1 MIRYLTLVEILDI
14 HHQVTQRSG
23 GAEGIRDL
31 GALESAI
38 AQPRMT
44 FGGED
49 LYPTIIDKAAVL
61 GFAIVMNHPFVD
73 GNKRTG
79 HAAMEIFL
87 VLNGLEINACTDEQ
101 EAIMLALASG
111 ELERDIFTNWW
122 CINNLSGDRIANQR
136 IGDRKAIILLNYKTF
151 FLNFTAQNISS

>member
-1 MIRYLTLVEILDI
+1 MIRYLALVEILDI
-14 HHQVTQRSG
+14 HHQVAQRSG

-31 GALESAI
+31 GSLESAI

-49 LYPTIIDKAAVL
+49 LYPTIVDKAAAQ
-61 GFAIVMNHPFVD
+61 GFSIVMNHPFVD

-87 VLNGLEINACTDEQ
+87 VLNGLEINASTDEQ
-101 EAIMLALASG
+101 EAIILALASG
-111 ELERDIFTNWW
+111 ELDRDIFTNWLQQS
-122 CINNLSGDRIANQR
+122 IKEI
-136 IGDRKAIILLNYKTF
+136 
-151 FLNFTAQNISS
+151 